1 MIGPLF
7 GVGLQLIRAA
17 KNLADKSN
25 EREQQEEQK
34 SSYDAS
40 RLDAR
45 EIADSLTRA
54 WTLRTKGLL
63 TEDEFSSEKH
73 RAMHDIA
80 VKPVLQGTQDFL
92 LELAPLIQ
100 EGILS
105 VEELQKIKKCLEA
118 KFNA

>member
-17 KNLADKSN
+17 KNLSDKSE
-25 EREQQEEQK
+25 EREQQQDAQA
-34 SSYDAS
+34 SYDAS

-45 EIADSLTRA
+45 AVAESLTRS
-54 WTLRTKGLL
+54 WGLYKKGLF
-63 TEDEFSSEKH
+63 TEDEYKTEKQ
-73 RAMHDIA
+73 RTMHDIA
-80 VKPVLQGTQDFL
+80 VKPILQGTQDFL

-105 VEELQKIKKCLEA
+105 VEEIQRIKKCLVA
-118 KFNA
+118 KFNR